1 MEPMTSG
8 DFNPYTD
15 EPTESFPWYWFMP
28 VVGGLAILVGA
39 GLGNYLFQGVWSIL
53 FFVTIP
59 GLLVARVLERLFD
72 RKKIL

>member
-8 DFNPYTD
+8 DFNSYTD
-15 EPTESFPWYWFMP
+15 EPTESLPWYLFVP

-39 GLGNYLFQGVWSIL
+39 GLGSYLFQGFWSIL

-59 GLLVARVLERLFD
+59 GLVVARVLEQLFD
-72 RKKIL
+72 RKKSL